1 MHKASKKNI
10 NRQLLKWSLVCL
22 VLAPTIFLWLVAGSS
37 LFGYRLVSITG
48 TSMEPALYHGDTL
61 WTKRLDPAEVKVGDI
76 VILQHPALGQIS
88 HRVTK
93 VQPLSQEGYLLE
105 TKGDANF
112 CVERYET
119 SADEK
124 VRVSLAH
131 VRYAGYALEFLGSV
145 FGRALLIGVA
155 AATLTA
161 IWVRRLRMAR
171 GGG

>member
-1 MHKASKKNI
+1 M
-10 NRQLLKWSLVCL
+10 
-22 VLAPTIFLWLVAGSS
+22 
-37 LFGYRLVSITG
+37 
-48 TSMEPALYHGDTL
+48 YHGDTL
-61 WTKRLDPAEVKVGDI
+61 WTKSLDPAEVKVGDI
-76 VILQHPALGQIS
+76 VILQHPALGQII

-131 VRYAGYALEFLGSV
+131 VRYAGYALEFLGSIGGIV
-145 FGRALLIGVA
+145 LLLGL
-155 AATLTA
+155 ATLA
-161 IWVRRLRMAR
+161 IAIYMRRTRMDT
-171 GGG
+171 

>member
-10 NRQLLKWSLVCL
+10 NRQLLKWSLVGL
-22 VLAPTIFLWLVAGSS
+22 VLAPTIFLWLVVGSS

-61 WTKRLDPAEVKVGDI
+61 WTKSLDPAEVKVGDI
-76 VILQHPALGQIS
+76 VILQHPALGLIS

-119 SADEK
+119 IADET

-131 VRYAGYALEFLGSV
+131 VRYAGYALEFFGSIGGIVLLLG
-145 FGRALLIGVA
+145 LA
-155 AATLTA
+155 ASA
-161 IWVRRLRMAR
+161 IAIYMRRTRMDT
-171 GGG
+171 